1 MKKLLTPRSEITLR
15 VGRIIQQLRHLSN
28 LPKARNVAAGTLHY
42 ACNICGQ
49 NNAVDLCNLP
59 RDERTCL
66 GCGSTL
72 RQRGLISALSRK
84 LFDGKSTKLDD
95 WLNVPPIKLKGLSD
109 ADIIANALSQKLN
122 YQNTFYH
129 QAPFLDVTS
138 PSANDLSSCDVLICS
153 DVLEH
158 VNPPVQHAF
167 DGMRKIIR
175 PGGFLLLTVPCNASD
190 STTEHFPNLH
200 DYRIE
205 EQDGKRRLINRKPNG
220 EVEHFENLV
229 FHGGPGETLELRHF
243 ALGDV
248 ERHLRE
254 AGFRTVE
261 IAAQPDF
268 EHGVYWSEAYSVPI
282 IAS

>member
-1 MKKLLTPRSEITLR
+1 MKKILATRSQITLKLGR
-15 VGRIIQQLRHLSN
+15 VIQQLRHLSS
-28 LPKARNVAAGTLHY
+28 LPKSRGVAPGTLHY
-42 ACNICGQ
+42 ACNICGR
-49 NNAVDLCNLP
+49 NNAVDLCNLA

-72 RQRGLISALSRK
+72 RQRGLVTALSRK
-84 LFDGKSTKLDD
+84 LFDGKSIKLDD
-95 WLNVPPIKLKGLSD
+95 WKKIPGLQLKGVSD
-109 ADIIANALSQKLN
+109 ADLLANALSQRLD

-138 PSANDLSSCDVLICS
+138 PGAGDLSSCDILICS

-158 VNPPVQHAF
+158 VSPPVQRAF
-167 DGMRKIIR
+167 DGMRKVIR
-175 PGGFLLLTVPCNASD
+175 PGGFLLLTVPCNASAN
-190 STTEHFPNLH
+190 TTEHFPNLH
-200 DYRIE
+200 DYRIH
-205 EQDGKRRLINRKPNG
+205 EQDGKRSLLNQTKDGR
-220 EVEHFENLV
+220 VEHFDNLV

-243 ALGDV
+243 ALNDL

-254 AGFRTVE
+254 AGFTTVE

-268 EHGVYWSEAYSVPI
+268 EHGVYWSQSYSVPI

>member
-1 MKKLLTPRSEITLR
+1 MKKLLATRSASLLR
-15 VGRIIQQLRHLSN
+15 LGRIAQQLRHLSN
-28 LPKARNVAAGTLHY
+28 LPKARGVPPGTLHY
-42 ACNICGQ
+42 ACNICGKC
-49 NNAVDLCNLP
+49 NAIDLCNLP

-84 LFDGKSTKLDD
+84 LFDGKSMKLAD
-95 WLNVPPIKLKGLSD
+95 WSNIPAIKLKGVSD
-109 ADIIANALSQKLN
+109 ADLLVNALSQKLD

-138 PSANDLSSCDVLICS
+138 PGADDLSSCDVLICS

-158 VNPPVQHAF
+158 VNPPVQRAF
-167 DGMRKIIR
+167 DGMRAIIR
-175 PGGFLLLTVPCNASD
+175 PGGFLLLTVPCNAAG
-190 STTEHFPNLH
+190 STTEHFPDLH
-200 DYRIE
+200 DYRIQE
-205 EQDGKRRLINRKPNG
+205 LDGKRCLVNRKANG

-243 ALGDV
+243 ALNSL
-248 ERHLRE
+248 EHQLLE
-254 AGFRTVE
+254 AGFTQVE
-261 IAAQPDF
+261 ILVEPDF
-268 EHGVYWSEAYSVPI
+268 EHGVYWNHSYSVPI